1 MCECHVCKCKWDL
14 DLCSLQYNASLHY
27 LLESLNRMSYT
38 SNLHDALRLKMFEQA
53 EAIMYKPVS
62 DSSLSIIEIGQI

>member
-1 MCECHVCKCKWDL
+1 
-14 DLCSLQYNASLHY
+14 
-27 LLESLNRMSYT
+27 MSYT

-62 DSSLSIIEIGQI
+62 DSSLSIIEIGQIWENYLKTQESSKGSRFL